1 MLAQNWML
9 LLEVKELNGM
19 DYDIFRTD
27 NLSQRVLDGYIR
39 EAEIAAKGKEDRKAM
54 VLLGRIYS
62 EISNGMVK
70 RNLYEAEKWFKRA
83 AFLGSTEA
91 MRKLGDMYFFGEIG
105 FCHPEE
111 AVIWYRMA
119 AEQDDAEAC
128 YKLGLLYRDG
138 RIVRA
143 SKDMWLHWM
152 GRAYELGLEK
162 AKENIKLGYS
172 NEERIKNCNIFAR
185 KHFVGYK
192 QLPSPDGSASF
203 VAIMKDD
210 AENEQT

>member
-1 MLAQNWML
+1 
-9 LLEVKELNGM
+9 M
-19 DYDIFRTD
+19 DYDVFGTH
-27 NLSQRVLDGYIR
+27 NLSQRFLDGYLR
-39 EAEIAAKGKEDRKAM
+39 EAEIAAREKEDRKAM

-62 EISNGMVK
+62 EISNDMIK

-138 RIVRA
+138 RIVMG
-143 SKDMWLHWM
+143 SKEMWLHWM

-162 AKENIKLGYS
+162 AKENIALGYS
-172 NEERIKNCNIFAR
+172 KEERLEACNRSVRR
-185 KHFVGYK
+185 KQITGYK
-192 QLPSPDGSASF
+192 RCDLPNGNVAYL
-203 VAIMKDD
+203 AIM
-210 AENEQT
+210 EGVTRNE